1 MKLDNYELV
10 ISFAMP
16 CYLYIEGE
24 SKEKFYVD
32 EQTCDYYLFN
42 DKDAEPKFWKIMLYK
57 PNNIKH
63 VDKNNIHLCK
73 WLVNESYH
81 ELVYDDSD
89 DDTDYEYYEWDFK
102 KHCIKK
108 ELFHRVQC
116 KIPRLTSKTFSD
128 TNSFH
133 KVIYYKISKK
143 SITLFELPN

>member
-32 EQTCDYYLFN
+32 EQTCDYYLF
-42 DKDAEPKFWKIMLYK
+42 KDIDNVPKYWKLMLYK

-81 ELVYDDSD
+81 DFVSNDDKDNSN
-89 DDTDYEYYEWDFK
+89 DDTEYEYYEWDFN
-102 KHCIKK
+102 KHCIK
-108 ELFHRVQC
+108 L
-116 KIPRLTSKTFSD
+116 D
-128 TNSFH
+128 
-133 KVIYYKISKK
+133 
-143 SITLFELPN
+143 